1 MISDKVNNSHMSRRS
16 LLKAA
21 AAAGITQ
28 LAFPGIVQAQ
38 GEKTVK
44 IGIDNSLTGI
54 YAAFGKNE
62 LIGSQLAVDE
72 INSSGGILGRKVE
85 LIVED
90 ASSTN
95 TGLAIQKANKLVN
108 SENVDFLV
116 GNENS
121 AMVLG
126 MAQVAKKKGIL
137 HIVPGA
143 HSDEITG
150 SACNWN
156 VFRICSTTT
165 MLINAVAK
173 SLIDEYGKNFY
184 FITADYVFGRS
195 LLNSYDT
202 ALKQFGGKNVG
213 VSLPPLGTTDFLSFL
228 IKAAAAKPDVIVL
241 LVGGD
246 DMVNAL
252 KQFVQFGFDKRFHVA
267 GAQQELELLEALP
280 PEARIGSWVFE
291 WYWRQKDVPGVDKFV
306 AEIKKRAGGK
316 VPTAR
321 HWFGYVAG
329 WTCAL
334 AARQAK
340 TLDGEKMA
348 RALQG
353 MKLPPEVALMPNDP
367 FYRAAQN
374 QLIASLYVGTAQASG
389 PGGEEDLFKISKVV
403 DGASVNKPLA
413 ETGCRMEWPTKS

>member
-1 MISDKVNNSHMSRRS
+1 MVDSKVYNTGISRRS
-16 LLKAA
+16 VLTGAA
-21 AAAGITQ
+21 AIGVTQ
-28 LAFPGIVQAQ
+28 LAFPSIVRAQ
-38 GEKTVK
+38 GEETVK
-44 IGIDNSLTGI
+44 IGVSNSLTGI

-62 LIGSQLAVDE
+62 LTGCQLAADE

-85 LIVED
+85 LVVED

-95 TGLAIQKANKLVN
+95 TGLAIQKANKLINSDKVN
-108 SENVDFLV
+108 FLV

-126 MAQVAKKKGIL
+126 MAQAAKKKGIL
-137 HIVPGA
+137 HVVPGA

-150 SACNWN
+150 SSCNWN

-173 SLIDEYGKNFY
+173 SLIDTYGKNFY

-202 ALKQFGGKNVG
+202 ALKKFGGNNVG
-213 VSLPPLGTTDFLSFL
+213 VSLPPLGTTDFSSFL

-280 PEARIGSWVFE
+280 PEARVGSWVFE
-291 WYWRQKDVPGVDKFV
+291 WYWRQNGVPGVDKFV
-306 AEIKKRAGGK
+306 AEIQKRTGGK

-340 TLDGEKMA
+340 SLDGEKMA
-348 RALQG
+348 RVLQG
-353 MKLPPEVALMPNDP
+353 MKLPPEVALMPNEP

-389 PGGEEDLFKISKVV
+389 PGGEEDLFKIGKVV
-403 DGASVNKPLA
+403 DGATVAKPLE
-413 ETGCRMEWPTKS
+413 ETNCRMEWPTKS

>member
-1 MISDKVNNSHMSRRS
+1 MVDNNVYKTCVSRRS
-16 LLKAA
+16 VLKAV
-21 AAAGITQ
+21 AAAGMAQ
-28 LAFPGIVQAQ
+28 MALPGIVSAQ
-38 GEKTVK
+38 GEQSIK

-62 LIGSQLAVDE
+62 LTGTQLAVDE
-72 INSSGGILGRKVE
+72 INQGGGILGRKVE

-108 SENVDFLV
+108 SDKVDFLI

-126 MAQVAKKKGIL
+126 MAQVAKKKGVL

-150 SACNWN
+150 KACNWN

-165 MLINAVAK
+165 MLINAIAK

-195 LLNSYDT
+195 LLNSYDV
-202 ALKQFGGKNVG
+202 ALKKFGGNNVG
-213 VSLPPLGTTDFLSFL
+213 VSLPPLGTTDFSSFL
-228 IKAAAAKPDVIVL
+228 IKAAASKPDVVVL

-280 PEARIGSWVFE
+280 PEARVGSWVFE
-291 WYWRQKDVPGVDKFV
+291 WYWRQNDIPGLEKFV
-306 AEIKKRAGGK
+306 SEIKKRSK
-316 VPTAR
+316 DHVPTAR

-334 AARQAK
+334 AAQQAK
-340 TLDGEKMA
+340 SLDGVKMA
-348 RALQG
+348 KALQG
-353 MKLPPEVALMPNDP
+353 MKIPPEIALMPNDP
-367 FYRAAQN
+367 FYRSAQN

-389 PGGEEDLFKISKVV
+389 AGGPEDLFKIGGVV
-403 DGASVNKPLA
+403 DGATVSKPLE
-413 ETGCRMEWPTKS
+413 ETECRMTWPA